1 MPSRNE
7 LSQASQTEFVEQA
20 QFLEKK
26 SLKLLNLRDLKKNKS
41 LLPFYILIFVLFFA
55 FLLTMLSI
63 FFKKQ
68 PQLNKSVEQKEENVK
83 LDPLSQRAYE
93 LKQDLKEQD
102 PTKQSLPFPRVDLE
116 FNIN

>member
-26 SLKLLNLRDLKKNKS
+26 SLNLLNLRDLKKNKS